1 MPRPNHLGLGKDESK
16 PVTLRVPNDMKKQWA
31 TYCETYGNTT
41 ANEGLR
47 AVMRFIMQSPADVQS
62 RLTALVDRL
71 IAQAKIEPD
80 PALPEQ
86 AAQVT
91 DTIDHGRRTR
101 VELRFTPSEHAKL
114 AAIAEDRKCSVQYW
128 LTSLTRAAL
137 TNGITVGAAE
147 LKALGEYNYQLMS
160 IGRNL
165 NQITYQINSDPSKHL
180 HQLRFE
186 TIREVGKK
194 IDEGR
199 QFTHAL
205 VNACSHRWALR

>member
-16 PVTLRVPNDMKKQWA
+16 PVTLRVPNEMKEQWA
-31 TYCETYGNTT
+31 AYCETYGNVT

-47 AVMRFIMQSPADVQS
+47 AVMRFIMQSPVDVQS
-62 RLTALVDRL
+62 RLAALVERL
-71 IAQAKIEPD
+71 IEQAKND
-80 PALPEQ
+80 VNPAPQ
-86 AAQVT
+86 KQTAQVA
-91 DTIDHGRRTR
+91 DTIDHGRKTR
-101 VELRFTPSEHAKL
+101 VELRFSPSEYAKL
-114 AAIAEDRKCSVQYW
+114 AAIAEDRKCSVQFW

-165 NQITYQINSDPSKHL
+165 NQIAYKINSDSSKHL
-180 HQLRFE
+180 HQLRLE
-186 TIREVGKK
+186 IIRDVGKK

-205 VNACSHRWALR
+205 VNACSHRWEIR